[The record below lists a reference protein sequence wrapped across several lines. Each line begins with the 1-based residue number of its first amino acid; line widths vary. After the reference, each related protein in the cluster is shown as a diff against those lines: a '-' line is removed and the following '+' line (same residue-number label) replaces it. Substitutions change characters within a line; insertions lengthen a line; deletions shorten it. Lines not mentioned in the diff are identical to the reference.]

1 MKTQRTKE
9 QLKKAVAVLKRGE
22 ARANRFHY
30 TEIGA
35 IVYQALAGVKTNS
48 DLENLMA
55 YKNTYV
61 RTQEESVKK
70 ACIDCIQFE
79 FIDSYK

>member
-9 QLKKAVAVLKRGE
+9 ELKKAVAVLKRGE
-22 ARANRFHY
+22 ARANRFYY

-35 IVYQALAGVKTNS
+35 MVYQALGSVKTNY
-48 DLENLMA
+48 DLEKLMA
-55 YKNTYV
+55 YKRTYWNT
-61 RTQEESVKK
+61 EETTIKI
-70 ACIDCIQFE
+70 ACMDCIQFE